1 MFYRLTSGHL
11 LRGWEKFTHALVSR
25 RERQIRPLTVT
36 QFQTLLLCDGETELT
51 DIPLTQEMED
61 AIRTYEAEGVVS
73 PCPAPAPLD
82 PDQYYQYYHNR
93 FVQSVFWSVTGRC
106 NYRCRHCFMDA
117 PDALLGEVSTDVALD
132 FIDQMAA
139 CGVLQVDLTGG
150 EPFVRGDL
158 WQLIDRILSHNMII
172 GKIYTNGWLL
182 DEAVMDKFEQRGM
195 RPDISISFDGVGWHD
210 WMRGCSGAEG
220 AALRAFR
227 LCRDHGLQTD
237 AEMCIHRGNIH
248 SLPETVAALQSVGV
262 EELKVSN
269 VSLTPLWQC
278 NSQGNALTE
287 QEYMEG
293 MLPYISWYYQ
303 AGRPI
308 RRLTLGGI
316 IVLDRDQP
324 YHVVPAPYDGTE
336 ACLDH
341 HLCGAARRS
350 CYITPEGR
358 LLPCMPMTSSPQQD
372 LFPKIQD
379 IGLRQGL
386 SDSYYMQFVNS
397 RVRDLMA
404 ANQECAACRHRYYC
418 GGGCRATALIG
429 GDCQLM
435 GCDRQMCFA
444 WKNGYTDR
452 IRQAAEAAMAAN
464 PLP

>member
-1 MFYRLTSGHL
+1 M
-11 LRGWEKFTHALVSR
+11 
-25 RERQIRPLTVT
+25 
-36 QFQTLLLCDGETELT
+36 
-51 DIPLTQEMED
+51 IP
-61 AIRTYEAEGVVS
+61 
-73 PCPAPAPLD
+73 
-82 PDQYYQYYHNR
+82 
-93 FVQSVFWSVTGRC
+93 
-106 NYRCRHCFMDA
+106 
-117 PDALLGEVSTDVALD
+117 
-132 FIDQMAA
+132 
-139 CGVLQVDLTGG
+139 
-150 EPFVRGDL
+150 
-158 WQLIDRILSHNMII
+158 
-172 GKIYTNGWLL
+172 
-182 DEAVMDKFEQRGM
+182 
-195 RPDISISFDGVGWHD
+195 
-210 WMRGCSGAEG
+210 
-220 AALRAFR
+220 
-227 LCRDHGLQTD
+227 
-237 AEMCIHRGNIH
+237 
-248 SLPETVAALQSVGV
+248 
-262 EELKVSN
+262 
-269 VSLTPLWQC
+269 
-278 NSQGNALTE
+278 
-287 QEYMEG
+287 
-293 MLPYISWYYQ
+293 PYISWYYQ

-336 ACLDH
+336 DCLDH

-372 LFPKIQD
+372 RFPKIQD